1 MSVIFSQTNNGLVA
15 TSTANFQKTNAD
27 KIYFTVPWHPSS
39 RVSRVVIYGESG
51 YTGATPTYI
60 LKNGAKYRD
69 SSTTRPDQILAVVTS
84 ATAVAQASVANF
96 DPAVFV
102 EDDYNQPYLTIM
114 IDPGTYANKVFKIR
128 VYGEKAVPSTYTRSD
143 SNGVAAQKKLGP
155 VRVLKGHWQTGTAGT
170 GGTVFEMSQ
179 FAQQRATQYTPNQD
193 QFSFMNQFDFIY
205 VGSKSPITK
214 YDFEVGIA
222 GTSGTGFSVDFYNGS
237 AWSSTGVTWYDNTS
251 DGHKDNS
258 ALVYNGV
265 IEAYGS
271 FTNTWKP
278 AVLDGNLLGGRTL
291 DPLIAQKQG
300 IDAGITTS
308 NNYNFQVYPSYL
320 GDVGPRYWL
329 RFRMFTHNSVI
340 RLTKISPVA

>member
-15 TSTANFQKTNAD
+15 TSTANFQKTNSD

-39 RVSRVVIYGESG
+39 RVTRVMIYGESG

-60 LKNGAKYRD
+60 LKNGAKFRNAA
-69 SSTTRPDQILAVVTS
+69 TTNADQILAVVTS
-84 ATAVAQASVANF
+84 ATAVGQASVANF
-96 DPAVFV
+96 DPPVFV

-114 IDPGTYANKVFKIR
+114 IDPGTYANKVFKVR
-128 VYGEKAVPSTYTRSD
+128 VYGEKAVPSSYTRSD
-143 SNGVAAQKKLGP
+143 SSGYTLQNRLGP

-170 GGTVFEMSQ
+170 GGTVFEMTQ
-179 FAQQRATQYTPNQD
+179 YAQQRATTQSPNQD
-193 QFSFMNQFDFIY
+193 QFSFMNNYDFIY
-205 VGSKSPITK
+205 VGSKSPVTK
-214 YDFEVGIA
+214 YAFEVGIA
-222 GTSGTGFSVDFYNGS
+222 GTSGTGLSVDFYNGT

-258 ALVYNGV
+258 SLVYNGV

-271 FTNTWKP
+271 FTTSWKP
-278 AVLDGNLLGGRTL
+278 TVLDGNLLGGRTL
-291 DPLIAQKQG
+291 DPVYGLKQN

-308 NNYNFQVYPSYL
+308 NNYNYQVYPSYL

-329 RFRMFTHNSVI
+329 RFRMFTQNSTI
-340 RLTKISPVA
+340 TLTKIKPIA